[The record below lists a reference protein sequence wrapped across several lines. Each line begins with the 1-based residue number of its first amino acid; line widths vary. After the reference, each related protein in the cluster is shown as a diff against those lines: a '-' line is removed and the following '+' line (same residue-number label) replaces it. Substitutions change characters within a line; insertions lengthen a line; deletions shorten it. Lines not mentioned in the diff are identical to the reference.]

1 MVHSLHLISVSAF
14 HSSWL
19 TGDVVARQLRD
30 PPGSEIVPMRRRIA
44 FAAILGSLI
53 LAACSDASRQG
64 PSDGPAFDKGIPC
77 PDTAFPLDQA
87 NALITQ
93 LYPAGTGG
101 HGKNANDPRGDMLAK
116 AKDISEKWSKCKVAD
131 PQGKVVTFVTT
142 VLSDFNGGNLI
153 GGTSSETAVLVGQL
167 VNVMYAGVGFGTDF
181 PAPPL
186 PEVPTSGPDY
196 GIGFFTPG
204 QQLLV
209 QTSVL
214 DGAVLIPS
222 NGFTEPTT
230 ITIYLRPDTPNPF
243 DASGHTVYPPFY
255 EITASNLGGT
265 HYLANGQAVVG
276 FCLDD
281 AILNSVTDPA
291 IAHLAVPEGSN
302 AGGFEVLNDATDP
315 QYASLGLD
323 CARYAPPVIG
333 SLFDHGLR
341 GFASAAP
348 RVAAR
353 YLRSAAKAIFLP
365 AELNASAYFGKIG
378 LGGLAS
384 SLSPFGV
391 TDRNASP
398 PTSNVLDI
406 LDDPSDAYYFPGG
419 SLDTCHDGCPPDV
432 LLLAA
437 DSTPIGEGTDVTVS
451 LRQVA
456 GTGGVLSGTTTQPT
470 DANSTATFNDLSVSA
485 PGQYQL
491 IFTAPGAAPDTSG
504 TFDVY
509 QLEFQTQ
516 PTATAGETI
525 TPGDFLGES
534 VGGFPENVVQVKVV
548 DFNGITVTDAEQD
561 IVVSLVGPT
570 GATLN
575 GDQSVSPSGGV
586 ASFTEI
592 TDISGPFALQDGLR
606 VSTGGQLINGL
617 QLGAQVYDEPPVL
630 SATFNVDGQT
640 F

>member
-1 MVHSLHLISVSAF
+1 
-14 HSSWL
+14 
-19 TGDVVARQLRD
+19 
-30 PPGSEIVPMRRRIA
+30 
-44 FAAILGSLI
+44 
-53 LAACSDASRQG
+53 
-64 PSDGPAFDKGIPC
+64 
-77 PDTAFPLDQA
+77 
-87 NALITQ
+87 
-93 LYPAGTGG
+93 
-101 HGKNANDPRGDMLAK
+101 
-116 AKDISEKWSKCKVAD
+116 
-131 PQGKVVTFVTT
+131 
-142 VLSDFNGGNLI
+142 
-153 GGTSSETAVLVGQL
+153 
-167 VNVMYAGVGFGTDF
+167 
-181 PAPPL
+181 
-186 PEVPTSGPDY
+186 
-196 GIGFFTPG
+196 
-204 QQLLV
+204 
-209 QTSVL
+209 VL

-281 AILNSVTDPA
+281 AILGSVTDPA

-353 YLRSAAKAIFLP
+353 YLRSAAEAIFLP
-365 AELNASAYFGKIG
+365 AKLNASAYFGKIG

-391 TDRNASP
+391 TDRNES
-398 PTSNVLDI
+398 SNL
-406 LDDPSDAYYFPGG
+406 LGLSDDPSGEHFYQGG
-419 SLDTCHDGCPPDV
+419 TIDSCHDGCEPNV
-432 LLLAA
+432 LLMAA
-437 DSTPIGEGTDVTVS
+437 DSTPIGAGTGVTVS

-491 IFTAPGAAPDTSG
+491 IFTAPGATPDTSG

-509 QLEFQTQ
+509 QLQYQIQ
-516 PTATAGETI
+516 PVATEGEI
-525 TPGDFLGES
+525 RS
-534 VGGFPENVVQVKVV
+534 VGTILGQSDPDFFENVVQVKIV
-548 DFNGITVTDAEQD
+548 DF
-561 IVVSLVGPT
+561 T
-570 GATLN
+570 GATVTESSDVISISLIGSGATLD
-575 GDQSVSPSGGV
+575 GDAAIAASGGV
-586 ASFTEI
+586 ASFTTI
-592 TDISGPFALQDGLR
+592 TDISGPLSPRTGLS
-606 VSTGGQLINGL
+606 VQLVGTSTVTGL

-630 SATFNVDGQT
+630 STSFEIQLPT
-640 F
+640 E